1 MSQAA
6 ATSFIHRLMLAV
18 SQVIHSRAGRWV
30 QRSRAS
36 AALSLHRAQRAA
48 TRCNLRDAAQP
59 PEGGQRCATVEAK
72 QSYGVHG
79 MKWLIP
85 VDGSELSFEA
95 VAYAVRMAQAGLA
108 CELVL
113 VNVQEPATFYELV
126 TLHDAE
132 AIERLAE
139 AAGQD
144 LLAAAEAQVRAAQL
158 PYSTHVRMGEPVAL
172 LLEVLEEEGCDGV
185 IMGSHGRGLLGRT
198 LLGSV
203 SQQMLQHAPVPVTF
217 VKHAAQPDS
226 EPDSEPDSDS

>member
-1 MSQAA
+1 
-6 ATSFIHRLMLAV
+6 
-18 SQVIHSRAGRWV
+18 
-30 QRSRAS
+30 
-36 AALSLHRAQRAA
+36 
-48 TRCNLRDAAQP
+48 
-59 PEGGQRCATVEAK
+59 
-72 QSYGVHG
+72 

-217 VKHAAQPDS
+217 VKHAAQPESDS

>member
-1 MSQAA
+1 
-6 ATSFIHRLMLAV
+6 
-18 SQVIHSRAGRWV
+18 
-30 QRSRAS
+30 
-36 AALSLHRAQRAA
+36 
-48 TRCNLRDAAQP
+48 
-59 PEGGQRCATVEAK
+59 
-72 QSYGVHG
+72 

-85 VDGSELSFEA
+85 VDGSELSSEA
-95 VAYAVRMAQAGLA
+95 VAHAVRMAQAGLA
-108 CELVL
+108 CDLVL
-113 VNVQEPATFYELV
+113 VNVQEPATFYELL

-144 LLAAAEAQVRAAQL
+144 LLAAAKARVRAAQL

-217 VKHAAQPDS
+217 VKHVTPP
-226 EPDSEPDSDS
+226 EPESSLESDAE